1 MTIDSVPFVAG
12 RLFRSCGPLPG
23 NRARHGSQSSDRRDC
38 CAVVSGIDV
47 RSTAN
52 PRQLCGICR
61 RIPISVL
68 VRPIIS
74 TDHHEM
80 AGLGGTHQ
88 GGTDQIRRAVCA
100 DCRTADKCSGGS
112 ASAVLARGPHHQG
125 LPRFS
130 MTTVTFRKRSH
141 WPMAIPPP
149 RWSPWLASRS
159 AMRFSRPVHRCV
171 GTVRWSRPLRLQAP
185 ADTLKPLPVV
195 CPSGRCTALGSLSP

>member
-1 MTIDSVPFVAG
+1 MCHSSQGGCSEAVVLSLGIALDTGANRQTDVTAALSYQGSMFGRRQIRGNCAGCAVEFPSLFLFGQSYPQIITRWLDWVGPTREERTKSGGPSARIVELLTSAVAG
-12 RLFRSCGPLPG
+12 R
-23 NRARHGSQSSDRRDC
+23 RARCWRVAPS
-38 CAVVSGIDV
+38 
-47 RSTAN
+47 
-52 PRQLCGICR
+52 
-61 RIPISVL
+61 
-68 VRPIIS
+68 
-74 TDHHEM
+74 
-80 AGLGGTHQ
+80 
-88 GGTDQIRRAVCA
+88 
-100 DCRTADKCSGGS
+100 
-112 ASAVLARGPHHQG
+112 HQG

-130 MTTVTFRKRSH
+130 MTTVTLRKRSH